1 MEGGSAAIVLQRY
14 IMSPL
19 LTYGVKWDIRAY
31 VLVLLLGK
39 GRSRVWLHT
48 RSGYARVA
56 SGQVHLLLSLSLF
69 VRSAHLLVVTTAH
82 RLCTELYECGSGSEV
97 LHHRRR
103 EARLGAAPDKCKST
117 E

>member
-31 VLVLLLGK
+31 VLVLLLDK

-48 RSGYARVA
+48 RSGYARVLRRGGYLVGCPRPVWNCHWQ
-56 SGQVHLLLSLSLF
+56 GQVHNF
-69 VRSAHLLVVTTAH
+69 EQMQKFNDIGFAGCQANRRSTP
-82 RLCTELYECGSGSEV
+82 
-97 LHHRRR
+97 
-103 EARLGAAPDKCKST
+103 GAAPRGNGT
-117 E
+117 A